1 MSNFYQRAITG
12 AFFVA
17 VVIAAVYFHFYS
29 FLLLFAAVI
38 FLSLIEFYKII
49 QTTEIIPQKWFG
61 IVGGLILFVS
71 FAIAQATGYFYF
83 FLINIPVIFLV
94 FIFELFRNGKFP
106 FINIAYTLLG
116 IIYISLPIS
125 LFNFLVISP
134 GGNYYPDLIL
144 GFFFLLWSYDTGAY
158 LTGRLLGKN
167 KLFERISPKKTWEG
181 AIGGLIISIGIAYII
196 SQYFTLLLFE
206 QWVIMAVIIAV
217 TGTLGDLTESMLKRS
232 TAIKDSGSLL
242 PGHGGVLDR
251 FDALYIS
258 IPFVVAYL
266 FLMVSNNFDGKF
278 F

>member
-1 MSNFYQRAITG
+1 MSNLYQRTITG

-17 VVIAAVYFHFYS
+17 VVIGAVYFHFYS

-38 FLSLIEFYKII
+38 VLSLLEFYKII
-49 QTTEIIPQKWFG
+49 QTTDIIPQKWFG
-61 IVGGLILFVS
+61 IVAALILFVS
-71 FAIAQATGYFYF
+71 FAIAQSTGYFYF
-83 FLINIPVIFLV
+83 FLVNIPVLFLV
-94 FIFELFRNGKFP
+94 FIFELFLKNKLP
-106 FINIAYTLLG
+106 FLNIAYTLLG
-116 IIYISLPIS
+116 IIYISLPVS

-134 GGNYYPDLIL
+134 GGNYYPDLVL

-158 LTGRLLGKN
+158 LSGRLFGKN
-167 KLFERISPKKTWEG
+167 KLFERISPNKTWEG
-181 AIGGLIISIGIAYII
+181 AIGGLFISIGIAYII

-206 QWVIMAVIIAV
+206 QWVIMAIIIAV

-232 TAIKDSGSLL
+232 TDIKDSGSLL

-258 IPFVVAYL
+258 VPFVVAYL
-266 FLMVSNNFDGKF
+266 YLLVSNNFDGKF